1 MESDRIDDSIYGQQD
16 YQEAPQPPRQN
27 MYYEP
32 PMIMAPPPP
41 IEAPKKPSIFDEIDK
56 NVWIMIFIAF
66 ILGFFMGKTMQPVIL
81 RQ

>member
-1 MESDRIDDSIYGQQD
+1 MESDRIDDSIYNQQPD
-16 YQEAPQPPRQN
+16 MPSYPNDFQPQRQIYQEPIPQPQP
-27 MYYEP
+27 
-32 PMIMAPPPP
+32 AL
-41 IEAPKKPSIFDEIDK
+41 KKPSIFDEIDK